1 MNICKASEL
10 KGRAVVSLAQAAK
23 IGTINDVIFDPASNQ
38 VIGLKVRTGLLSGT
52 HILRAADIRSIGG
65 DAVTIDDEALL
76 HDGGSLDEMP
86 TGDDLQNTKVV
97 SFSGDLLG
105 TLEDVAFDVEQLRI
119 TQYIMSGSLW
129 AQLTNARKTFSPVAG
144 LRSGKDLL
152 LVPDAVAAAFRAPES
167 TAEVA
172 EETPAPE
179 GSAPAAVTATP
190 VPVGR
195 EPYLPAHKQG

>member
-1 MNICKASEL
+1 MNICQASEL

-52 HILRAADIRSIGG
+52 HILRSADIRSIGG
-65 DAVTIDDEALL
+65 DAVTIDDAALL
-76 HDGGSLDEMP
+76 HDGGALDEMP

-97 SFSGDLLG
+97 SYSGDLLG
-105 TLEDVAFDVEQLRI
+105 TLEDVAFDVDQLRI

-129 AQLTNARKTFSPVAG
+129 AQLTNARKTFSPIAG

-167 TAEVA
+167 SAKVA
-172 EETPAPE
+172 APAAQEPAPPAPE
-179 GSAPAAVTATP
+179 VTP
-190 VPVGR
+190 VPAGR
-195 EPYLPAHKQG
+195 EPYIPVHKQA